1 MIICQ
6 VVHQVLVQKVDHLHH
21 RINNNMSIVCSTSNL
36 NNIDKSTPTN
46 YQLVFPK
53 IPTETSIGANNP
65 FVMNIHSAIIPP
77 VSIAVEEHR
86 WQGLKT
92 KYALS
97 PMEFDP
103 WLVSFTVDV
112 NLANWNLLR
121 KWMQFI
127 NNNNDKIA
135 EYHSEYSVDASMVIT
150 NNYGKMVKEIIL
162 VDIWPM
168 QIGEISFS
176 QREGDV
182 VLESTVNFNYDY
194 FYVRSTEWTEEFS
207 SSSKSS
213 SSSSKSSS
221 SSSLSSSSSSSSSSL
236 SSSSSSSSLSSSSSS
251 SSSSLSSSSSSE
263 SSTFVIAGTL
273 ARNDSDTSGVSLYD
287 TPELSDDNYCD
298 SAIIPALGSN
308 LQLKANTQW
317 GLKFNSPTNIWGF
330 DMWCATSGSPSPMTG
345 FLNPTRSSIYELWRS
360 DDGVAWTQIDGLGVA
375 EAWPYFDF
383 HARMIQLGTNEEGLI
398 GIRFPLEWG
407 RYTNQYFKAV
417 FFKTLTASGTGGA
430 ESSLYPSEIKV
441 MSGRCGPLTNRWCL
455 GDENLANVVVSNYG
469 RTIRTTGGAVY
480 GQIFTSQW
488 VNPPGKYYW
497 EIYVDNHSN
506 NGDSIGFYTTSR
518 TTLRPGAS
526 PSNGGG
532 INIDGGEDYNILHG
546 GIARDTGW
554 NYSPGDVM
562 MYAVDTEAQVFW
574 WGVNGTWFNSGNP
587 SAGTNPI
594 YDRDG
599 VGSDYN
605 FNKGTLRAGAQ
616 INVGGKFTSRFKE
629 SEQTYEAPFGFIA
642 PVMED
647 DPTPKGCF
655 VSSSSSSSSSSSVS
669 SSSRSSSSRS
679 SSSSSQVVGVEYI
692 ESTNAVANGTT
703 VTIDRTALTQL
714 QDNDFVMIHYTY
726 YNDMDTTVIPAGF
739 TLLFNERTTAGADST
754 HGVLYKYI
762 TDVSSE
768 PTSWT
773 FGSTSSNEKVGVATV
788 WRNVD
793 GADPIDSDLPV
804 ITSEG
809 SNDATP
815 NAPDFTT
822 NQDAAMAITSCG
834 LSYTSSRSITFGA
847 PADFTMAAS
856 RGYYANDYV
865 GCGIAYAE
873 QRPPSAS
880 VVIGNWTN
888 SPDDSSTEW
897 ITASFSLRRGN

>member
-194 FYVRSTEWTEEFS
+194 FYVRSTEWTDEFS

-213 SSSSKSSS
+213 SSSSESSS
-221 SSSLSSSSSSSSSSL
+221 SSSLSSSSSSSSYSL
-236 SSSSSSSSLSSSSSS
+236 SSSSSSSSESSSSSS

-263 SSTFVIAGTL
+263 SSTYVIL
-273 ARNDSDTSGVSLYD
+273 SGLW
-287 TPELSDDNYCD
+287 SDDDGGSLVRLTETQNLLDEVYCN
-298 SAIIPALGSN
+298 AP
-308 LQLKANTQW
+308 LQLPLESRNSFGLRLASAN
-317 GLKFNSPTNIWGF
+317 PIWGM
-330 DMWCATSGSPSPMTG
+330 DVWCAVSASTLVPITG
-345 FLNPTRSSIYELWRS
+345 FNNNKRTGIFNIRQSSTNYSWGNLDTYGDTGVIPSNAIHNRIPT
-360 DDGVAWTQIDGLGVA
+360 
-375 EAWPYFDF
+375 
-383 HARMIQLGTNEEGLI
+383 LGTNEKGLFGFRI
-398 GIRFPLEWG
+398 YFPNNLTSAE
-407 RYTNQYFKAV
+407 YFKFRCTTTIQA
-417 FFKTLTASGTGGA
+417 TGGN
-430 ESSLYPSEIKV
+430 ESNPQVVDLYPSEIKV
-441 MSGRCGPLTNRWCL
+441 MSGPCGPRENQWTAIDSNLNYAVLSNNKRTVRSTSSSTNQ
-455 GDENLANVVVSNYG
+455 V
-469 RTIRTTGGAVY
+469 
-480 GQIFTSQW
+480 TSKW
-488 VNPPGKYYW
+488 IVPPGKWYW
-497 EIYVDNHSN
+497 ETRIDNRGSSITLGFYQGWLSNSAPGSAPSQGGGMTIDSSANLRTRYGGTSYDTGKNISNGEILMWAVDTDTRYWWFGWNGTWMGTLNPSTGKGYMHSN
-506 NGDSIGFYTTSR
+506 STV
-518 TTLRPGAS
+518 AS
-526 PSNGGG
+526 PSAGVPYRPSRRS
-532 INIDGGEDYNILHG
+532 ILCAAID
-546 GIARDTGW
+546 
-554 NYSPGDVM
+554 M
-562 MYAVDTEAQVFW
+562 
-574 WGVNGTWFNSGNP
+574 WGNTVTAN
-587 SAGTNPI
+587 
-594 YDRDG
+594 
-599 VGSDYN
+599 
-605 FNKGTLRAGAQ
+605 
-616 INVGGKFTSRFKE
+616 FKE
-629 SEQTYEAPFGFIA
+629 SEQTYPIPPGFQA
-642 PVMED
+642 PVTED
-647 DPTPKGCF
+647 YDPPKNCS

-669 SSSRSSSSRS
+669 SSSLSSSSRS

-739 TLLFNERTTAGADST
+739 TLLFNERTTAGSDST

-773 FGSTSSNEKVGVATV
+773 FGSTSSNEKS
-788 WRNVD
+788 WCCYCM
-793 GADPIDSDLPV
+793 
-804 ITSEG
+804 EK
-809 SNDATP
+809 
-815 NAPDFTT
+815 
-822 NQDAAMAITSCG
+822 C
-834 LSYTSSRSITFGA
+834 
-847 PADFTMAAS
+847 
-856 RGYYANDYV
+856 
-865 GCGIAYAE
+865 
-873 QRPPSAS
+873 
-880 VVIGNWTN
+880 
-888 SPDDSSTEW
+888 
-897 ITASFSLRRGN
+897 